1 MNIYS
6 LKNKGLA
13 GNVWKYGLLSITNKR
28 TYLTFFSI
36 YLLTM
41 PNTTAQTVG
50 LVGFVSQI
58 FGFLLEVPS
67 GYISDKIGHKNALI
81 ISKIAFLISTIV
93 LIFAQNNIYFFISSI
108 LMSIGFAMTS
118 GTSSVFLQETLQS
131 LGISKRYSEIAGR
144 LRSLGFAVPIVFI
157 LGLPFI
163 AENYGFT
170 LAFIAAAVIDLIG
183 LIVIISM
190 HQPAIQKNTEEFELE
205 KADGILKSYLYI
217 GWLPVVLFS
226 TSVAALSL
234 AATAGFK
241 NPFQENIGFSI
252 SMLGVL
258 WSISR
263 LGISIILLFS
273 GWFKEKLTL
282 IKVLFIQSILFFLIY
297 LGIHYF
303 ENKWIIAS
311 LFILVTIV
319 MWGFSSVKTHFFLN
333 YLNRYKNKASYV
345 SINSFIQKV
354 IQAIFSLLMGYLV
367 FHYDYKS
374 AYLVFG
380 LLILGVIIFYT
391 IYSIFQS
398 KKQSL

>member
-1 MNIYS
+1 
-6 LKNKGLA
+6 
-13 GNVWKYGLLSITNKR
+13 
-28 TYLTFFSI
+28 
-36 YLLTM
+36 
-41 PNTTAQTVG
+41 
-50 LVGFVSQI
+50 
-58 FGFLLEVPS
+58 
-67 GYISDKIGHKNALI
+67 
-81 ISKIAFLISTIV
+81 
-93 LIFAQNNIYFFISSI
+93 
-108 LMSIGFAMTS
+108 
-118 GTSSVFLQETLQS
+118 
-131 LGISKRYSEIAGR
+131 
-144 LRSLGFAVPIVFI
+144 
-157 LGLPFI
+157 
-163 AENYGFT
+163 
-170 LAFIAAAVIDLIG
+170 
-183 LIVIISM
+183 
-190 HQPAIQKNTEEFELE
+190 
-205 KADGILKSYLYI
+205 
-217 GWLPVVLFS
+217 
-226 TSVAALSL
+226 
-234 AATAGFK
+234 
-241 NPFQENIGFSI
+241 
-252 SMLGVL
+252 
-258 WSISR
+258 
-263 LGISIILLFS
+263 LGISIILLFN